1 MNGEGHHITSL
12 KPTEMKKVW
21 MDIPN
26 YSKYK
31 DPAVYFSSG
40 QNTGHICTVILVNVQ
55 SFG

>member
-21 MDIPN
+21 MDNPN